1 MLRSAFLWSAHR
13 RVSRT
18 AAISFEGNEYEVDAG
33 LVGRTV
39 ELRFRPE
46 DLFAIE
52 VWFGGR
58 QQGWATPR
66 RIARHVHRQAPPP
79 PEPAPVPATGI
90 DYLGQVLADHEAETS
105 GPIAYRDLDV
115 EPF

>member
-1 MLRSAFLWSAHR
+1 M
-13 RVSRT
+13 SRT
-18 AAISFEGNEYEVDAG
+18 AAISFEGNEYEVDPA
-33 LVGRTV
+33 LVGCTV

-58 QQGWATPR
+58 QVGWAEPR
-66 RIARHVHRQAPPP
+66 RIARHVHRSSPPP
-79 PEPAPVPATGI
+79 VPEPAPTPIAPRR
-90 DYLGQVLADHEAETS
+90 DRLSRPVLADHEALTG
-105 GPIAYRDLDV
+105 GPIAYRDLDG